1 MGVRIENNL
10 FYVESKNLS
19 LIIENRNGYLLLKH
33 LGKTIKNYKGSNSV
47 YERDHAFSGNP
58 TATNRTFSLDTQR
71 QIFGQHGLG
80 DFRKPTIQVQHS
92 VTEVTDFRFVEAK
105 ILKGQNGPQG
115 LPSPHSM
122 DDTETLVLML
132 EDSKAQLSL
141 TLYYTTFNN
150 DATITSYSKL
160 DNNSNQEVVIH
171 KDFSFMADFPAAD
184 YEIVTLQ
191 GAYAREKTVR
201 RQQVEQGIFSISSN
215 RGASGHAQT
224 PALLLCEQGVT
235 EDAGNVFA
243 IQLMYSGNF
252 EAFVQ
257 KNQLNEVRVAI
268 GINPE
273 NFSWKL
279 APEEYFETPVA
290 LVTHSDQGLTG
301 ISHESQNFV
310 LKHIILSEFS
320 KKERPI
326 LINNWEATYF
336 DFQREKLLELADEAK
351 KVGIELFVL
360 DDGWFG
366 NRFDDNRALGDWV
379 VNEEKLGGSL
389 ESLIS
394 AIHERGLQF
403 GLWLEPEMISVDSDL
418 YRQHPDWAIQVPD
431 YEHTYSR
438 NQLVLNLANPQVVEY
453 LKSVLDQL
461 LSYHEID
468 YIKWDMNRNITKLG
482 NGLTYLETQMQSH
495 QYMLGLYEL
504 VSYLTE
510 KHSHILFESCSG
522 GGGRNDLGM
531 IRYFL
536 QVATTGL
543 ALFGLGACSNYGKS
557 ADGTVTIEYF
567 NQKKEMTKTLEEI
580 TRDFEKENPKI
591 KVKVVNV
598 PNAGEVL
605 KTRVLAGDVPDV
617 VNIYPQSI
625 ELQEWAKAGVF
636 EDLSNKDYLKRVKN
650 GYAEKYAVNEKVY
663 NVPFTANA
671 YGIYYNKDKFE
682 ELGLKVPETWDEF
695 EQLVKDIVAKGQ
707 TPFGIAG
714 ADAWTLNG
722 YNQLAF
728 ATATG
733 GGKEANQYLRYSQ
746 PNAIKLSDP
755 IMKDDIK
762 VMDILRINGSKQKN
776 WEGAGYTDV
785 IGAFAR
791 GDVLMTPNGS
801 WAITAIN
808 EQKPNFKI
816 GTFMIPGKEKG
827 QSLTVG
833 AGDLAWS
840 ISATTKHPKEA
851 NAFVEYMTRPEVM
864 QKYYD
869 VDGSPT
875 AIEGVKQAGEDSPLA
890 GMTEYAFTDRHLVWL
905 QQYWTSEA
913 DFHTLTM
920 NYVLTG
926 DKQGMVNDL
935 NAFFNPMKA
944 DVD

>member
-1 MGVRIENNL
+1 MEWYKKIG
-10 FYVESKNLS
+10 
-19 LIIENRNGYLLLKH
+19 LL
-33 LGKTIKNYKGSNSV
+33 
-47 YERDHAFSGNP
+47 
-58 TATNRTFSLDTQR
+58 
-71 QIFGQHGLG
+71 
-80 DFRKPTIQVQHS
+80 
-92 VTEVTDFRFVEAK
+92 
-105 ILKGQNGPQG
+105 
-115 LPSPHSM
+115 
-122 DDTETLVLML
+122 
-132 EDSKAQLSL
+132 
-141 TLYYTTFNN
+141 
-150 DATITSYSKL
+150 
-160 DNNSNQEVVIH
+160 
-171 KDFSFMADFPAAD
+171 
-184 YEIVTLQ
+184 
-191 GAYAREKTVR
+191 
-201 RQQVEQGIFSISSN
+201 
-215 RGASGHAQT
+215 
-224 PALLLCEQGVT
+224 
-235 EDAGNVFA
+235 
-243 IQLMYSGNF
+243 
-252 EAFVQ
+252 
-257 KNQLNEVRVAI
+257 
-268 GINPE
+268 
-273 NFSWKL
+273 
-279 APEEYFETPVA
+279 
-290 LVTHSDQGLTG
+290 
-301 ISHESQNFV
+301 
-310 LKHIILSEFS
+310 
-320 KKERPI
+320 
-326 LINNWEATYF
+326 
-336 DFQREKLLELADEAK
+336 
-351 KVGIELFVL
+351 
-360 DDGWFG
+360 
-366 NRFDDNRALGDWV
+366 
-379 VNEEKLGGSL
+379 
-389 ESLIS
+389 
-394 AIHERGLQF
+394 
-403 GLWLEPEMISVDSDL
+403 
-418 YRQHPDWAIQVPD
+418 
-431 YEHTYSR
+431 
-438 NQLVLNLANPQVVEY
+438 
-453 LKSVLDQL
+453 
-461 LSYHEID
+461 
-468 YIKWDMNRNITKLG
+468 
-482 NGLTYLETQMQSH
+482 
-495 QYMLGLYEL
+495 
-504 VSYLTE
+504 
-510 KHSHILFESCSG
+510 
-522 GGGRNDLGM
+522 
-531 IRYFL
+531 
-536 QVATTGL
+536 ATTGL

-650 GYAEKYAVNEKVY
+650 AYAEKYAVNEKVY

-707 TPFGIAG
+707 TSFGIAG

-755 IMKDDIK
+755 IMKDD
-762 VMDILRINGSKQKN
+762 
-776 WEGAGYTDV
+776 
-785 IGAFAR
+785 
-791 GDVLMTPNGS
+791 
-801 WAITAIN
+801 IN

>member
-1 MGVRIENNL
+1 MEWYKKIG
-10 FYVESKNLS
+10 
-19 LIIENRNGYLLLKH
+19 LL
-33 LGKTIKNYKGSNSV
+33 
-47 YERDHAFSGNP
+47 
-58 TATNRTFSLDTQR
+58 
-71 QIFGQHGLG
+71 
-80 DFRKPTIQVQHS
+80 
-92 VTEVTDFRFVEAK
+92 
-105 ILKGQNGPQG
+105 
-115 LPSPHSM
+115 
-122 DDTETLVLML
+122 
-132 EDSKAQLSL
+132 
-141 TLYYTTFNN
+141 
-150 DATITSYSKL
+150 
-160 DNNSNQEVVIH
+160 
-171 KDFSFMADFPAAD
+171 
-184 YEIVTLQ
+184 
-191 GAYAREKTVR
+191 
-201 RQQVEQGIFSISSN
+201 
-215 RGASGHAQT
+215 
-224 PALLLCEQGVT
+224 
-235 EDAGNVFA
+235 
-243 IQLMYSGNF
+243 
-252 EAFVQ
+252 
-257 KNQLNEVRVAI
+257 
-268 GINPE
+268 
-273 NFSWKL
+273 
-279 APEEYFETPVA
+279 
-290 LVTHSDQGLTG
+290 
-301 ISHESQNFV
+301 
-310 LKHIILSEFS
+310 
-320 KKERPI
+320 
-326 LINNWEATYF
+326 
-336 DFQREKLLELADEAK
+336 
-351 KVGIELFVL
+351 
-360 DDGWFG
+360 
-366 NRFDDNRALGDWV
+366 
-379 VNEEKLGGSL
+379 
-389 ESLIS
+389 
-394 AIHERGLQF
+394 
-403 GLWLEPEMISVDSDL
+403 
-418 YRQHPDWAIQVPD
+418 
-431 YEHTYSR
+431 
-438 NQLVLNLANPQVVEY
+438 
-453 LKSVLDQL
+453 
-461 LSYHEID
+461 
-468 YIKWDMNRNITKLG
+468 
-482 NGLTYLETQMQSH
+482 
-495 QYMLGLYEL
+495 
-504 VSYLTE
+504 
-510 KHSHILFESCSG
+510 
-522 GGGRNDLGM
+522 
-531 IRYFL
+531 
-536 QVATTGL
+536 ATTGL

-926 DKQGMVNDL
+926 DKQGMVNARVL
-935 NAFFNPMKA
+935 NSKIKGQTFFRAWFFFPAVLSGLTVALIFKQVFNYGLPAIGNALHIEFFQTSLLGTKWGAIFAAVFVLLWQGVAMPIIIFLAGLQSIPTEITEAARIDGATSKQVFWNIELPYLLPSVSMVFILALKGGLTAFDQVFAMTGGGPNNATTSLGLLVYNYAFKNNQFGYA
-944 DVD
+944 NAIAVILFFLIVVISIIQLRVSKKFEI

>member
-150 DATITSYSKL
+150 DATIASYSKL

-310 LKHIILSEFS
+310 LKHIMLSEFS

-379 VNEEKLGGSL
+379 VNEEK
-389 ESLIS
+389 
-394 AIHERGLQF
+394 
-403 GLWLEPEMISVDSDL
+403 
-418 YRQHPDWAIQVPD
+418 
-431 YEHTYSR
+431 
-438 NQLVLNLANPQVVEY
+438 
-453 LKSVLDQL
+453 
-461 LSYHEID
+461 
-468 YIKWDMNRNITKLG
+468 
-482 NGLTYLETQMQSH
+482 
-495 QYMLGLYEL
+495 
-504 VSYLTE
+504 
-510 KHSHILFESCSG
+510 
-522 GGGRNDLGM
+522 
-531 IRYFL
+531 
-536 QVATTGL
+536 
-543 ALFGLGACSNYGKS
+543 
-557 ADGTVTIEYF
+557 
-567 NQKKEMTKTLEEI
+567 
-580 TRDFEKENPKI
+580 
-591 KVKVVNV
+591 
-598 PNAGEVL
+598 
-605 KTRVLAGDVPDV
+605 
-617 VNIYPQSI
+617 
-625 ELQEWAKAGVF
+625 
-636 EDLSNKDYLKRVKN
+636 
-650 GYAEKYAVNEKVY
+650 
-663 NVPFTANA
+663 
-671 YGIYYNKDKFE
+671 
-682 ELGLKVPETWDEF
+682 LGLKVPETWDEF

>member
-1 MGVRIENNL
+1 MEWYKKIG
-10 FYVESKNLS
+10 
-19 LIIENRNGYLLLKH
+19 LL
-33 LGKTIKNYKGSNSV
+33 
-47 YERDHAFSGNP
+47 
-58 TATNRTFSLDTQR
+58 
-71 QIFGQHGLG
+71 
-80 DFRKPTIQVQHS
+80 
-92 VTEVTDFRFVEAK
+92 
-105 ILKGQNGPQG
+105 
-115 LPSPHSM
+115 
-122 DDTETLVLML
+122 
-132 EDSKAQLSL
+132 
-141 TLYYTTFNN
+141 
-150 DATITSYSKL
+150 
-160 DNNSNQEVVIH
+160 
-171 KDFSFMADFPAAD
+171 
-184 YEIVTLQ
+184 
-191 GAYAREKTVR
+191 
-201 RQQVEQGIFSISSN
+201 
-215 RGASGHAQT
+215 
-224 PALLLCEQGVT
+224 
-235 EDAGNVFA
+235 
-243 IQLMYSGNF
+243 
-252 EAFVQ
+252 
-257 KNQLNEVRVAI
+257 
-268 GINPE
+268 
-273 NFSWKL
+273 
-279 APEEYFETPVA
+279 
-290 LVTHSDQGLTG
+290 
-301 ISHESQNFV
+301 
-310 LKHIILSEFS
+310 
-320 KKERPI
+320 
-326 LINNWEATYF
+326 
-336 DFQREKLLELADEAK
+336 
-351 KVGIELFVL
+351 
-360 DDGWFG
+360 
-366 NRFDDNRALGDWV
+366 
-379 VNEEKLGGSL
+379 
-389 ESLIS
+389 
-394 AIHERGLQF
+394 
-403 GLWLEPEMISVDSDL
+403 
-418 YRQHPDWAIQVPD
+418 
-431 YEHTYSR
+431 
-438 NQLVLNLANPQVVEY
+438 
-453 LKSVLDQL
+453 
-461 LSYHEID
+461 
-468 YIKWDMNRNITKLG
+468 
-482 NGLTYLETQMQSH
+482 
-495 QYMLGLYEL
+495 
-504 VSYLTE
+504 
-510 KHSHILFESCSG
+510 
-522 GGGRNDLGM
+522 
-531 IRYFL
+531 
-536 QVATTGL
+536 ATTGL
-543 ALFGLGACSNYGKS
+543 ALVGLGACSNYGKS
-557 ADGTVTIEYF
+557 ADDTVTIEYF

-733 GGKEANQYLRYSQ
+733 GGKE
-746 PNAIKLSDP
+746 
-755 IMKDDIK
+755 
-762 VMDILRINGSKQKN
+762 
-776 WEGAGYTDV
+776 
-785 IGAFAR
+785 
-791 GDVLMTPNGS
+791 
-801 WAITAIN
+801 
-808 EQKPNFKI
+808 
-816 GTFMIPGKEKG
+816 KG

>member
-1 MGVRIENNL
+1 MEWYKKIG
-10 FYVESKNLS
+10 
-19 LIIENRNGYLLLKH
+19 LL
-33 LGKTIKNYKGSNSV
+33 
-47 YERDHAFSGNP
+47 
-58 TATNRTFSLDTQR
+58 
-71 QIFGQHGLG
+71 
-80 DFRKPTIQVQHS
+80 
-92 VTEVTDFRFVEAK
+92 
-105 ILKGQNGPQG
+105 
-115 LPSPHSM
+115 
-122 DDTETLVLML
+122 
-132 EDSKAQLSL
+132 
-141 TLYYTTFNN
+141 
-150 DATITSYSKL
+150 
-160 DNNSNQEVVIH
+160 
-171 KDFSFMADFPAAD
+171 
-184 YEIVTLQ
+184 
-191 GAYAREKTVR
+191 
-201 RQQVEQGIFSISSN
+201 
-215 RGASGHAQT
+215 
-224 PALLLCEQGVT
+224 
-235 EDAGNVFA
+235 
-243 IQLMYSGNF
+243 
-252 EAFVQ
+252 
-257 KNQLNEVRVAI
+257 
-268 GINPE
+268 
-273 NFSWKL
+273 
-279 APEEYFETPVA
+279 
-290 LVTHSDQGLTG
+290 
-301 ISHESQNFV
+301 
-310 LKHIILSEFS
+310 
-320 KKERPI
+320 
-326 LINNWEATYF
+326 
-336 DFQREKLLELADEAK
+336 
-351 KVGIELFVL
+351 
-360 DDGWFG
+360 
-366 NRFDDNRALGDWV
+366 
-379 VNEEKLGGSL
+379 
-389 ESLIS
+389 
-394 AIHERGLQF
+394 
-403 GLWLEPEMISVDSDL
+403 
-418 YRQHPDWAIQVPD
+418 
-431 YEHTYSR
+431 
-438 NQLVLNLANPQVVEY
+438 
-453 LKSVLDQL
+453 
-461 LSYHEID
+461 
-468 YIKWDMNRNITKLG
+468 
-482 NGLTYLETQMQSH
+482 
-495 QYMLGLYEL
+495 
-504 VSYLTE
+504 
-510 KHSHILFESCSG
+510 
-522 GGGRNDLGM
+522 
-531 IRYFL
+531 
-536 QVATTGL
+536 ATTGL

-557 ADGTVTIEYF
+557 ADDTVTIEYF

-926 DKQGMVNDL
+926 DKQGMVVGEIALGIFIARVL
-935 NAFFNPMKA
+935 NSKIKGQTFFRAWFFFPAVLSGLTVALIFKQVFNYGLPAIGNALHIEFLQTSLLGTKWGAIFAAVFVLLWQGVAMPIIIFLAGLQSIPTEITEAARIDGATSKQVFWNIELPYLLPSVSIVFILALKGGLTAFDQVFAMTGGGPNNATTSLGLLVYNYAFKNNQFGYA
-944 DVD
+944 NAIAVILFFLIVVISIIQLRVSKKFEI

>member
-1 MGVRIENNL
+1 M
-10 FYVESKNLS
+10 
-19 LIIENRNGYLLLKH
+19 
-33 LGKTIKNYKGSNSV
+33 
-47 YERDHAFSGNP
+47 
-58 TATNRTFSLDTQR
+58 
-71 QIFGQHGLG
+71 
-80 DFRKPTIQVQHS
+80 
-92 VTEVTDFRFVEAK
+92 
-105 ILKGQNGPQG
+105 
-115 LPSPHSM
+115 
-122 DDTETLVLML
+122 
-132 EDSKAQLSL
+132 
-141 TLYYTTFNN
+141 
-150 DATITSYSKL
+150 
-160 DNNSNQEVVIH
+160 
-171 KDFSFMADFPAAD
+171 
-184 YEIVTLQ
+184 
-191 GAYAREKTVR
+191 
-201 RQQVEQGIFSISSN
+201 
-215 RGASGHAQT
+215 
-224 PALLLCEQGVT
+224 
-235 EDAGNVFA
+235 
-243 IQLMYSGNF
+243 
-252 EAFVQ
+252 
-257 KNQLNEVRVAI
+257 
-268 GINPE
+268 
-273 NFSWKL
+273 
-279 APEEYFETPVA
+279 
-290 LVTHSDQGLTG
+290 
-301 ISHESQNFV
+301 
-310 LKHIILSEFS
+310 
-320 KKERPI
+320 
-326 LINNWEATYF
+326 
-336 DFQREKLLELADEAK
+336 
-351 KVGIELFVL
+351 
-360 DDGWFG
+360 
-366 NRFDDNRALGDWV
+366 
-379 VNEEKLGGSL
+379 
-389 ESLIS
+389 
-394 AIHERGLQF
+394 
-403 GLWLEPEMISVDSDL
+403 
-418 YRQHPDWAIQVPD
+418 
-431 YEHTYSR
+431 
-438 NQLVLNLANPQVVEY
+438 
-453 LKSVLDQL
+453 
-461 LSYHEID
+461 
-468 YIKWDMNRNITKLG
+468 
-482 NGLTYLETQMQSH
+482 
-495 QYMLGLYEL
+495 
-504 VSYLTE
+504 
-510 KHSHILFESCSG
+510 
-522 GGGRNDLGM
+522 
-531 IRYFL
+531 
-536 QVATTGL
+536 
-543 ALFGLGACSNYGKS
+543 
-557 ADGTVTIEYF
+557 
-567 NQKKEMTKTLEEI
+567 
-580 TRDFEKENPKI
+580 
-591 KVKVVNV
+591 
-598 PNAGEVL
+598 

-944 DVD
+944 DVE

>member
-122 DDTETLVLML
+122 DDTETLVL
-132 EDSKAQLSL
+132 
-141 TLYYTTFNN
+141 
-150 DATITSYSKL
+150 
-160 DNNSNQEVVIH
+160 
-171 KDFSFMADFPAAD
+171 
-184 YEIVTLQ
+184 
-191 GAYAREKTVR
+191 
-201 RQQVEQGIFSISSN
+201 
-215 RGASGHAQT
+215 
-224 PALLLCEQGVT
+224 
-235 EDAGNVFA
+235 
-243 IQLMYSGNF
+243 
-252 EAFVQ
+252 
-257 KNQLNEVRVAI
+257 
-268 GINPE
+268 
-273 NFSWKL
+273 SWKL

-310 LKHIILSEFS
+310 LKHIMLSEFS

-531 IRYFL
+531 IRYFP
-536 QVATTGL
+536 QVWASDNTDAIARLPIQYGSSYLYPTISMGAHVSAVPNHQMGRMTPLETRGHVAMMGNLGYELDLTNLSDEEKATIANQVNL
-543 ALFGLGACSNYGKS
+543 YKELRPVVQLGQQYRLINPDTASNEAAVQFNYGNQ
-557 ADGTVTIEYF
+557 TIVTYVRVLSVVETM
-567 NQKKEMTKTLEEI
+567 ETTLKLKDLDEEGLY
-580 TRDFEKENPKI
+580 KLQEN
-591 KVKVVNV
+591 
-598 PNAGEVL
+598 GEVYSGAEL
-605 KTRVLAGDVPDV
+605 MYAG
-617 VNIYPQSI
+617 
-625 ELQEWAKAGVF
+625 
-636 EDLSNKDYLKRVKN
+636 
-650 GYAEKYAVNEKVY
+650 
-663 NVPFTANA
+663 
-671 YGIYYNKDKFE
+671 
-682 ELGLKVPETWDEF
+682 
-695 EQLVKDIVAKGQ
+695 
-707 TPFGIAG
+707 
-714 ADAWTLNG
+714 
-722 YNQLAF
+722 
-728 ATATG
+728 
-733 GGKEANQYLRYSQ
+733 
-746 PNAIKLSDP
+746 
-755 IMKDDIK
+755 
-762 VMDILRINGSKQKN
+762 
-776 WEGAGYTDV
+776 
-785 IGAFAR
+785 
-791 GDVLMTPNGS
+791 
-801 WAITAIN
+801 
-808 EQKPNFKI
+808 
-816 GTFMIPGKEKG
+816 
-827 QSLTVG
+827 LTVILSQ
-833 AGDLAWS
+833 GDFLS
-840 ISATTKHPKEA
+840 
-851 NAFVEYMTRPEVM
+851 R
-864 QKYYD
+864 
-869 VDGSPT
+869 
-875 AIEGVKQAGEDSPLA
+875 
-890 GMTEYAFTDRHLVWL
+890 
-905 QQYWTSEA
+905 QYI
-913 DFHTLTM
+913 FRKL
-920 NYVLTG
+920 
-926 DKQGMVNDL
+926 
-935 NAFFNPMKA
+935 
-944 DVD
+944 

>member
-290 LVTHSDQGLTG
+290 LVTHSDQGLIG

-531 IRYFL
+531 IRYFP

>member
-920 NYVLTG
+920 NYVLPG

>member
-1 MGVRIENNL
+1 MKWYKKIG
-10 FYVESKNLS
+10 
-19 LIIENRNGYLLLKH
+19 LL
-33 LGKTIKNYKGSNSV
+33 
-47 YERDHAFSGNP
+47 
-58 TATNRTFSLDTQR
+58 
-71 QIFGQHGLG
+71 
-80 DFRKPTIQVQHS
+80 
-92 VTEVTDFRFVEAK
+92 
-105 ILKGQNGPQG
+105 
-115 LPSPHSM
+115 
-122 DDTETLVLML
+122 
-132 EDSKAQLSL
+132 
-141 TLYYTTFNN
+141 
-150 DATITSYSKL
+150 
-160 DNNSNQEVVIH
+160 
-171 KDFSFMADFPAAD
+171 
-184 YEIVTLQ
+184 
-191 GAYAREKTVR
+191 
-201 RQQVEQGIFSISSN
+201 
-215 RGASGHAQT
+215 
-224 PALLLCEQGVT
+224 
-235 EDAGNVFA
+235 
-243 IQLMYSGNF
+243 
-252 EAFVQ
+252 
-257 KNQLNEVRVAI
+257 
-268 GINPE
+268 
-273 NFSWKL
+273 
-279 APEEYFETPVA
+279 
-290 LVTHSDQGLTG
+290 
-301 ISHESQNFV
+301 
-310 LKHIILSEFS
+310 
-320 KKERPI
+320 
-326 LINNWEATYF
+326 
-336 DFQREKLLELADEAK
+336 
-351 KVGIELFVL
+351 
-360 DDGWFG
+360 
-366 NRFDDNRALGDWV
+366 
-379 VNEEKLGGSL
+379 
-389 ESLIS
+389 
-394 AIHERGLQF
+394 
-403 GLWLEPEMISVDSDL
+403 
-418 YRQHPDWAIQVPD
+418 
-431 YEHTYSR
+431 
-438 NQLVLNLANPQVVEY
+438 
-453 LKSVLDQL
+453 
-461 LSYHEID
+461 
-468 YIKWDMNRNITKLG
+468 
-482 NGLTYLETQMQSH
+482 
-495 QYMLGLYEL
+495 
-504 VSYLTE
+504 
-510 KHSHILFESCSG
+510 
-522 GGGRNDLGM
+522 
-531 IRYFL
+531 
-536 QVATTGL
+536 ATTGL
-543 ALFGLGACSNYGKS
+543 ALFGLGACSNDGKS

-580 TRDFEKENPKI
+580 ARDFEKENPKV

-636 EDLSNKDYLKRVKN
+636 EDLSNKDYLKRV
-650 GYAEKYAVNEKVY
+650 
-663 NVPFTANA
+663 
-671 YGIYYNKDKFE
+671 
-682 ELGLKVPETWDEF
+682 PETWDEF

-728 ATATG
+728 ATAAG
-733 GGKEANQYLRYSQ
+733 GGKEANQYLRYSK
-746 PNAIKLSDP
+746 PNSIKLSDP

-762 VMDILRINGSKQKN
+762 VMDILRIKGSKQKN

-808 EQKPNFKI
+808 EHKPKFKI

-890 GMTEYAFTDRHLVWL
+890 GMTKYAFTDRHLVWL

>member
-150 DATITSYSKL
+150 DATIASYSKL

-394 AIHERGLQF
+394 AIPDF
-403 GLWLEPEMISVDSDL
+403 G
-418 YRQHPDWAIQVPD
+418 
-431 YEHTYSR
+431 
-438 NQLVLNLANPQVVEY
+438 
-453 LKSVLDQL
+453 
-461 LSYHEID
+461 
-468 YIKWDMNRNITKLG
+468 
-482 NGLTYLETQMQSH
+482 
-495 QYMLGLYEL
+495 
-504 VSYLTE
+504 
-510 KHSHILFESCSG
+510 
-522 GGGRNDLGM
+522 
-531 IRYFL
+531 
-536 QVATTGL
+536 
-543 ALFGLGACSNYGKS
+543 
-557 ADGTVTIEYF
+557 
-567 NQKKEMTKTLEEI
+567 
-580 TRDFEKENPKI
+580 
-591 KVKVVNV
+591 
-598 PNAGEVL
+598 
-605 KTRVLAGDVPDV
+605 
-617 VNIYPQSI
+617 
-625 ELQEWAKAGVF
+625 
-636 EDLSNKDYLKRVKN
+636 
-650 GYAEKYAVNEKVY
+650 
-663 NVPFTANA
+663 
-671 YGIYYNKDKFE
+671 
-682 ELGLKVPETWDEF
+682 
-695 EQLVKDIVAKGQ
+695 
-707 TPFGIAG
+707 
-714 ADAWTLNG
+714 
-722 YNQLAF
+722 
-728 ATATG
+728 
-733 GGKEANQYLRYSQ
+733 
-746 PNAIKLSDP
+746 
-755 IMKDDIK
+755 
-762 VMDILRINGSKQKN
+762 
-776 WEGAGYTDV
+776 
-785 IGAFAR
+785 
-791 GDVLMTPNGS
+791 
-801 WAITAIN
+801 
-808 EQKPNFKI
+808 
-816 GTFMIPGKEKG
+816 
-827 QSLTVG
+827 
-833 AGDLAWS
+833 
-840 ISATTKHPKEA
+840 
-851 NAFVEYMTRPEVM
+851 
-864 QKYYD
+864 
-869 VDGSPT
+869 
-875 AIEGVKQAGEDSPLA
+875 
-890 GMTEYAFTDRHLVWL
+890 
-905 QQYWTSEA
+905 
-913 DFHTLTM
+913 
-920 NYVLTG
+920 
-926 DKQGMVNDL
+926 
-935 NAFFNPMKA
+935 
-944 DVD
+944 

>member
-1 MGVRIENNL
+1 MKWYKKIG
-10 FYVESKNLS
+10 
-19 LIIENRNGYLLLKH
+19 LL
-33 LGKTIKNYKGSNSV
+33 
-47 YERDHAFSGNP
+47 
-58 TATNRTFSLDTQR
+58 
-71 QIFGQHGLG
+71 
-80 DFRKPTIQVQHS
+80 
-92 VTEVTDFRFVEAK
+92 
-105 ILKGQNGPQG
+105 
-115 LPSPHSM
+115 
-122 DDTETLVLML
+122 
-132 EDSKAQLSL
+132 
-141 TLYYTTFNN
+141 
-150 DATITSYSKL
+150 
-160 DNNSNQEVVIH
+160 
-171 KDFSFMADFPAAD
+171 
-184 YEIVTLQ
+184 
-191 GAYAREKTVR
+191 
-201 RQQVEQGIFSISSN
+201 
-215 RGASGHAQT
+215 
-224 PALLLCEQGVT
+224 
-235 EDAGNVFA
+235 
-243 IQLMYSGNF
+243 
-252 EAFVQ
+252 
-257 KNQLNEVRVAI
+257 
-268 GINPE
+268 
-273 NFSWKL
+273 
-279 APEEYFETPVA
+279 
-290 LVTHSDQGLTG
+290 
-301 ISHESQNFV
+301 
-310 LKHIILSEFS
+310 
-320 KKERPI
+320 
-326 LINNWEATYF
+326 
-336 DFQREKLLELADEAK
+336 
-351 KVGIELFVL
+351 
-360 DDGWFG
+360 
-366 NRFDDNRALGDWV
+366 
-379 VNEEKLGGSL
+379 
-389 ESLIS
+389 
-394 AIHERGLQF
+394 
-403 GLWLEPEMISVDSDL
+403 
-418 YRQHPDWAIQVPD
+418 
-431 YEHTYSR
+431 
-438 NQLVLNLANPQVVEY
+438 
-453 LKSVLDQL
+453 
-461 LSYHEID
+461 
-468 YIKWDMNRNITKLG
+468 
-482 NGLTYLETQMQSH
+482 
-495 QYMLGLYEL
+495 
-504 VSYLTE
+504 
-510 KHSHILFESCSG
+510 
-522 GGGRNDLGM
+522 
-531 IRYFL
+531 
-536 QVATTGL
+536 ATTGL
-543 ALFGLGACSNYGKS
+543 ALVGLGACSNYGKS

-682 ELGLKVPETWDEF
+682 ELGLKVPETWDEV